1 MTMLGLFRLLR
12 LAALRELRGGWL
24 LMLGAA
30 SLLIIAASLVALP
43 LVFRAASADL
53 ALRELIEQ
61 SPRATT
67 FADHGRALRP
77 AEPDDLAAM
86 SDDAARIRGQHL
98 DQFPGLVGDT
108 RRIMETPRYM
118 ADFTR
123 LDNGINESLLT
134 YLMSFEQLQSNARLV
149 RGEWASKD
157 EEVVIGS
164 TLAEQLSMDVGSAI
178 SFSESMQFE
187 ITGIIEPVVEDV
199 SRVLAFH
206 YTDVWFEL
214 QFNITAGGGEEP
226 YLGLFASPGALERFA
241 APVTHRMRSEF
252 HTNTINSDQVDAA
265 VEALT
270 AWEQQLNRLEGGSAS
285 TLLLGTLQE
294 FSRQAQFS
302 AGQSLLAGLQI
313 AAVAMFGV
321 ALVGRV
327 MAQRTRVDRERLA
340 ARGAKPWQQAGAQ
353 AMLGG
358 IAAFPAA
365 MLGAPLAAFALS
377 HSGRLDAVAR
387 VSGGE
392 PFDTRLTW
400 EAWALAIAGALIAWI
415 AFAAPAWFDARQRT
429 NQRVAVGRPQRQSLI
444 QRAWLDVALLVLAA
458 VLFLQFE
465 SEASGG
471 ALAAVESGGINPVLM
486 LSPGLLLLGSALTIM
501 RIAPRVWGLAATVL
515 SRMPIPSWLYLGV
528 LNVARNP
535 TGPMLLTALTAFV
548 TAVGLIS
555 ATYASTIRTV
565 ERDRIEYEV
574 GSDLRG
580 VSIGGNL
587 SNSTVGRVNEP
598 LERRDGISAG
608 AAYRGIGS
616 IGGDRA
622 GSRVILLGLQTN
634 RLGELV
640 QLDDDL
646 VGIPSPELLSAI
658 AREPGRAGQA
668 LPEGADALTITVRS
682 DPGNSNL
689 EIAARV
695 LDGHGQVHVRQF
707 RTNTSAIINETS
719 TTMRTSL
726 SGLAQPTRVAAIII
740 RPQARVVRA
749 PTGTLFLDD
758 LTAYIG
764 DEAIAVDSF
773 DEAGPW
779 LSASSGAGEDRI
791 AFAGGQLQYRWAQLA
806 ASDER
811 IIVRESPNLP
821 VNAAMDRTSI
831 ETADLSIGDI
841 VPIELSNATIPV
853 RITAAVDYFPTLN
866 PAQGGFLIADL
877 LALRSAALVA
887 SVRAVLPITEVWA
900 ATDTNAGRLIA
911 AQLLDDVYL
920 ASAVL
925 DAQGQIAAA
934 EEDPFRSGGAAA
946 LFVVGFIG
954 LLIVGSAALVFTL
967 AAAGGERAREFA
979 LMRTVGA
986 GRSGLTSQAAVE
998 VGLVLAAGVA
1008 LGFGLGRAVADAL
1021 LAFLDVTAEGVAAAP
1036 PTTLSVDWVLA
1047 GIGVGVIVGCA
1058 ILGTTVISRW
1068 ATGQD
1073 AAPLLR
1079 EGAD

>member
-1 MTMLGLFRLLR
+1 MIGLLRLLR
-12 LAALRELRGGWL
+12 LAALRELRGGWM

-30 SLLIIAASLVALP
+30 SLLIIAAGLVALP

-61 SPRATT
+61 SPRSVG
-67 FADHGRALRP
+67 FADHSRTFRP
-77 AEPDDLAAM
+77 AEINDFDGVTETAAEL
-86 SDDAARIRGQHL
+86 RTQHL
-98 DQFPGLVGDT
+98 ARYDGLLGET
-108 RRIMETPRYM
+108 RRIMETQRSF

-123 LDNGINESLLT
+123 LDNGIEESLSA
-134 YLMSFEQLQSNARLV
+134 YLMSFEQLSSNARLV
-149 RGEWASKD
+149 RGDWAQAD
-157 EEVVIGS
+157 DEVVIGAALS
-164 TLAEQLSMDVGSAI
+164 EQLSIDVGSRVR
-178 SFSESMQFE
+178 FSPQMSFE
-187 ITGIIEPVVEDV
+187 ITGIIEPIVADA
-199 SRVLAFH
+199 SRLLALH

-214 QFNITAGGGEEP
+214 QENITLGGAIEP
-226 YLGLFASPGALERFA
+226 YFGLFASPGALVRYG
-241 APVTHRMRSEF
+241 APITHRMRTEF
-252 HTNTINSDQVDAA
+252 DSAVLNSDQVEDAI
-265 VEALT
+265 ESLS
-270 AWEQQLNRLEGGSAS
+270 AWQQQLNRLEGGSAS
-285 TLLLGTLQE
+285 TLLLGALQT
-294 FSRQAQFS
+294 FDRRAKFS
-302 AGQSLLAGLQI
+302 AGQSLIAGLQI

-340 ARGAKPWQQAGAQ
+340 ARGARPWQQAGAQ
-353 AMLGG
+353 AILGG
-358 IAAFPAA
+358 IAAVPAA
-365 MLGAPLAAFALS
+365 FLGAPLAAFALS
-377 HSGRLDAVAR
+377 HAGRLEAVAR

-400 EAWALAIAGALIAWI
+400 EAWALAVAGALIAWV
-415 AFAAPAWFDARQRT
+415 AFAAPAWFDARQRA
-429 NQRVAVGRPQRQSLI
+429 NQRVAAGRPQRQSLI

-471 ALAAVESGGINPVLM
+471 ALAAFESGGINPVLM
-486 LSPGLLLLGSALTIM
+486 LSPGLLLLGAALTIM
-501 RIAPRVWGLAATVL
+501 RLAPRVWSVVAAAL
-515 SRMPIPSWLYLGV
+515 SRTPTPSWLYLGV
-528 LNVARNP
+528 VNVARNP
-535 TGPMLLTALTAFV
+535 TGPMLLTALTAFI

-565 ERDRIEYEV
+565 ERSRIEYAV
-574 GSDLRG
+574 GSDVRG

-587 SNSTVGRVNEP
+587 AGSTIARVTEP
-598 LERRDGISAG
+598 LERRDGINAG

-616 IGGDRA
+616 IGGDRE
-622 GSRVILLGLQTN
+622 GSRIVMLGLETG
-634 RLGELV
+634 RLGETIT
-640 QLDDDL
+640 LDDQLLGMPSADL
-646 VGIPSPELLSAI
+646 LDAI
-658 AREPGRAGQA
+658 EREPGRVGEP
-668 LPEGADALTITVRS
+668 LPEGTEALTVEIRS

-689 EIAARV
+689 ELAARV
-695 LDGHGQVHVRQF
+695 IDRHGQVHMRQF
-707 RTNTSAIINETS
+707 RTNTSS
-719 TTMRTSL
+719 TIDADSKAMRAPL
-726 SGLAQPTRVAAIII
+726 SGLAEPLRIAAIIL

-749 PTGTLFLDD
+749 PTGTL
-758 LTAYIG
+758 YIEG
-764 DEAIAVDSF
+764 LVAEVGEEAVVVDAF
-773 DEAGPW
+773 DSAGPW
-779 LSASSGAGEDRI
+779 ISASSGAGEDRI
-791 AFAGGQLQYRWAQLA
+791 EFEQGQLRYHWSRLA

-821 VNAAMDRTSI
+821 VNAAMDRRSM
-831 ETADLSIGDI
+831 ETADLSVGDV
-841 VPIELSNATIPV
+841 VPIELSNASIPV

-887 SVRAVLPITEVWA
+887 AVQAVLPITEVWA

-911 AQLLDDVYL
+911 NDLLDDVYL
-920 ASAVL
+920 ASTVL
-925 DAQGQIAAA
+925 DAEARIDAA
-934 EEDPFRSGGAAA
+934 EQDPFRSGGAAA

-998 VGLVLAAGVA
+998 VGLVLIAGVA
-1008 LGFGLGRAVADAL
+1008 LGIGLGRAVAGAL
-1021 LAFLDVTAEGVAAAP
+1021 LAFLNVTAEGIAAAP
-1036 PTTLSVDWVLA
+1036 PTVLSIDWVLA

-1058 ILGTTVISRW
+1058 IFGTTAIARW

>member
-1 MTMLGLFRLLR
+1 MLGLFRLLR
-12 LAALRELRGGWL
+12 LAALRELRGGWM

-30 SLLIIAASLVALP
+30 SLLIIAAGLVALP
-43 LVFRAASADL
+43 LVFQAASADL
-53 ALRELIEQ
+53 ALQELIDQ
-61 SPRATT
+61 SPRSATI
-67 FADHGRALRP
+67 ADQTRSFRP
-77 AEPDDLAAM
+77 AESGDFDAVAAT
-86 SDDAARIRGQHL
+86 SEQLEQRHL
-98 DQFPGLVGDT
+98 DQFAGLVGDT
-108 RRIMETPRYM
+108 RRIMETPRSF
-118 ADFTR
+118 AAFTK
-123 LDNGINESLLT
+123 LDNGINERLLT
-134 YLMSFEQLQSNARLV
+134 YLMSFEQLESNARLV
-149 RGEWASKD
+149 RGDWAQGD
-157 EEVVIGS
+157 DEVVIGS
-164 TLAEQLSMDVGSAI
+164 TLADQLSLDVGSVF
-178 SFSESMQFE
+178 SFNDQMEFVV
-187 ITGIIEPVVEDV
+187 TGVIEPAVADV

-214 QFNITAGGGEEP
+214 QINVTAGGAEEP
-226 YLGLFASPGALERFA
+226 YIGLFANHDALERYG
-241 APVTHRMRSEF
+241 APVNHRMRTEF
-252 HTNTINSDQVDAA
+252 HTEAINSDQVGSAI
-265 VEALT
+265 EALT
-270 AWEQQLNRLEGGSAS
+270 AWQQQLSRLEGGSAS
-285 TLLLGTLQE
+285 TLLLGTLQQ
-294 FSRQAQFS
+294 FNRQAQFS

-358 IAAFPAA
+358 LAAVPAA
-365 MLGAPLAAFALS
+365 LLGAPLAAFALS
-377 HSGRLDAVAR
+377 HAGRLGAVAR

-400 EAWALAIAGALIAWI
+400 EAWALAIAGALLAWV
-415 AFAAPAWFDARQRT
+415 AFAAPAWFDSRQRT
-429 NQRVAVGRPQRQSLI
+429 NQRVDIGRPQRQSLV
-444 QRAWLDVALLVLAA
+444 QRAWLDVALLALAA

-465 SEASGG
+465 TEASGG
-471 ALAAVESGGINPVLM
+471 ALAAFESGGINPVLM

-501 RIAPRVWGLAATVL
+501 RVAPRVWGLAASAL
-515 SRMPIPSWLYLGV
+515 AHAPIPSWIYLGV

-535 TGPMLLTALTAFV
+535 TGPMLLTALTAFI

-574 GSDLRG
+574 GADVRG

-587 SNSTVGRVNEP
+587 SNSTLARVTEP
-598 LERRDGISAG
+598 LDRREGLTAG
-608 AAYRGIGS
+608 AVYRGIGA
-616 IGGDRA
+616 IGGDRE
-622 GSRVILLGLQTN
+622 GSRVIMLGLQTN
-634 RLGELV
+634 RMNETIS
-640 QLDDDL
+640 LDERL
-646 VGIPSPELLSAI
+646 VGMPTEELLSAI
-658 AREPGRAGQA
+658 SREPGRVGQA
-668 LPEGADALTITVRS
+668 LPEGTDALTLEVRS

-689 EIAARV
+689 EMAARV
-695 LDGHGQVHVRQF
+695 LDSHGQVHMRPF
-707 RTNTSAIINETS
+707 RTNTTS
-719 TTMRTSL
+719 IVDANPNTMRASL
-726 SGLAQPTRVAAIII
+726 SGLSQPLRIAAIIL

-749 PTGTLFLDD
+749 PTGTLYLDE
-758 LTAYIG
+758 LTAYVG
-764 DEAIAVDSF
+764 DEAIPVDPF

-779 LSASSGAGEDRI
+779 IPASSGAGEDRI
-791 AFAGGQLQYRWAQLA
+791 VFADGGLQYRWAQLA
-806 ASDER
+806 AADER

-821 VNAAMDRTSI
+821 VNAAMDRTSM
-831 ETADLSIGDI
+831 ETANLNVGDI
-841 VPIELSNATIPV
+841 VPIELNNASIPV

-877 LALRSAALVA
+877 LALRGAALVA
-887 SVRAVLPITEVWA
+887 AVQAVLPVTEVWA
-900 ATDTNAGRLIA
+900 EAETNAGRLIA
-911 AQLLDDVYL
+911 NDLLDQVYL
-920 ASAVL
+920 SSAVL
-925 DAQGQIAAA
+925 DAEARIDAA

-979 LMRTVGA
+979 LMRTIGA
-986 GRSGLTSQAAVE
+986 GRGGLTGQAAVE

-1008 LGFGLGRAVADAL
+1008 LGFGLGRAVAGAL

-1047 GIGVGVIVGCA
+1047 GIGVGVIVVCA